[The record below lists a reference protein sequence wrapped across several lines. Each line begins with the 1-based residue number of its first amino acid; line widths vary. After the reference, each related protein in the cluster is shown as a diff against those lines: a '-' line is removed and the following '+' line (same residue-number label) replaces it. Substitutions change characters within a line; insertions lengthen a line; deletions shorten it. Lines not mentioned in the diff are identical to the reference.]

1 MVEGQKR
8 RVESIKQQAQD
19 TALTFRDRFKEK
31 VSGKARN
38 ALPIPEA
45 LVPGVMIESNANI
58 RKQVESKHQ
67 RKVKGIATYSQAGAG
82 YGLSTLWTVLI
93 TFPLMAS
100 IQECNSPYTFDKP
113 PFVFCQ
119 QSQGQ

>member
-8 RVESIKQQAQD
+8 RIESLKQQTQNI
-19 TALTFRDRFKEK
+19 ALTLSDRFKEK

-58 RKQVESKHQ
+58 RKQGESKHR
-67 RKVKGIATYSQAGAG
+67 RKVKGIAAYSQAGAG

-100 IQECNSPYTFDKP
+100 IQEM
-113 PFVFCQ
+113 Q
-119 QSQGQ
+119 QPVHF

>member
-8 RVESIKQQAQD
+8 RIESLKQQAQNI
-19 TALTFRDRFKEK
+19 ALTFGDRVKEK

-38 ALPIPEA
+38 ALPIPEP
-45 LVPGVMIESNANI
+45 LVPRVMIESNANI
-58 RKQVESKHQ
+58 RKQVESKRQ

-100 IQECNSPYTFDKP
+100 IQEM
-113 PFVFCQ
+113 Q
-119 QSQGQ
+119 QPVHF